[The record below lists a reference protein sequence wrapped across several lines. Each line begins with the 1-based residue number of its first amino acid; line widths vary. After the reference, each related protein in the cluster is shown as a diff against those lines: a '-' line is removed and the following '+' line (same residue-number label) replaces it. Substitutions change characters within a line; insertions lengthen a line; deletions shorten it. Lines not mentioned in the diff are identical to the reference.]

1 MRLTRVQQ
9 CGGGIRRSPADP
21 ADIVISQRRRAMVPP
36 DPRPSARDQSQIVC
50 RKVLQTSGH
59 GEGSSEGF

>member
-36 DPRPSARDQSQIVC
+36 DPRPSARDQSGR
-50 RKVLQTSGH
+50 RKALQTSGH